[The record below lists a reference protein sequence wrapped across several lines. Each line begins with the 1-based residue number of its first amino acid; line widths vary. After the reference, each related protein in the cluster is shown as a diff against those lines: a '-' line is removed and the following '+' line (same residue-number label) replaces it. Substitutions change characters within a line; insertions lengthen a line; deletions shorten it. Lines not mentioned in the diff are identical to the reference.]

1 MTVLPETVTDLDA
14 CACTCSSSSSHLDF
28 VHGGDEVDLSN
39 CPAPAD
45 TITSG
50 ADPAAHR
57 NKESVAGIDL
67 AKLCDYEFKIP
78 QSKRDEAIR
87 FGISQHPKHFPVDKA
102 GIDFPVTVL
111 KHTNRNGESYI
122 HDYLSWSEQLQ
133 ALFCFP
139 CCLFSTHDSFTKSL
153 LASPRGWSANCGPK
167 WKKLYEHLPEHESS
181 ASHRQCYLSWRDV

>member
-1 MTVLPETVTDLDA
+1 MHVHVQA
-14 CACTCSSSSSHLDF
+14 SSSSHLDF

-50 ADPAAHR
+50 ADPAADR
-57 NKESVAGIDL
+57 NKESVAGFDL
-67 AKLCDYEFKIP
+67 AKLCDYEFNIP

-111 KHTNRNGESYI
+111 RGAGRTFRTEIKSI
-122 HDYLSWSEQLQ
+122 K
-133 ALFCFP
+133 
-139 CCLFSTHDSFTKSL
+139 FSPLIFQPARFRTMH
-153 LASPRGWSANCGPK
+153 
-167 WKKLYEHLPEHESS
+167 SS
-181 ASHRQCYLSWRDV
+181 RDIA